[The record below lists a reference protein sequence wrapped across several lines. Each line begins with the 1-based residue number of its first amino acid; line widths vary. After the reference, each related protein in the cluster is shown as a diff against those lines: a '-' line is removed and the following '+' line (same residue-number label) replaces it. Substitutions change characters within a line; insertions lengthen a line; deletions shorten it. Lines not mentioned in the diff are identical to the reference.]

1 MDLVFG
7 IRFFIVLVMSK
18 DEVEVVVVQKYKRV
32 TVNANMIMVVGSI
45 AVVGCYSQTGE

>member
-32 TVNANMIMVVGSI
+32 TVNAMVVGSI